1 MGAGPDEGEPLDVVL
16 SVGDLDPV
24 VVTLREFLHRTGAVE
39 VQAVIERRGEREHEG
54 EIGTALLSCGRL
66 TPIEVTEGDRT
77 VVLPH
82 AVELEGEPPE
92 LEAIPPLPPLEVDAE
107 QGIIT
112 GPLGGVEAM
121 ARVVGALAEHLGGRN
136 VALAFFATTD
146 PDAPL
151 GIGARR
157 GEDPVLTLGEH
168 QFHLP

>member
-1 MGAGPDEGEPLDVVL
+1 MAEEGEPLDVVL
-16 SVGDLDPV
+16 SAGDLDPV

-39 VQAVIERRGEREHEG
+39 VQAVVEREDG
-54 EIGTALLSCGRL
+54 PALLTCGRL

-77 VVLPH
+77 VLLPH

-92 LEAIPPLPPLEVDAE
+92 IESIPPLPPLEVDAE
-107 QGIIT
+107 QGMIT

-121 ARVVGALAEHLGGRN
+121 ARVVGALAEHLGGRA

-146 PDAPL
+146 PDTPL
-151 GIGARR
+151 GIGARL
-157 GEDPVLTLGEH
+157 GEEPVVTLGEH

>member
-1 MGAGPDEGEPLDVVL
+1 MQAGSGEDEPLDVVL
-16 SVGDLDPV
+16 SAGDLDPV

-39 VQAVIERRGEREHEG
+39 VQAVVEREAG
-54 EIGTALLSCGRL
+54 PALVTCGRL

-77 VVLPH
+77 VYLPH
-82 AVELEGEPPE
+82 AVELEGEAPE
-92 LEAIPPLPPLEVDAE
+92 IEQIPPLPPLEVDVE
-107 QGIIT
+107 QGMIT

-146 PDAPL
+146 PDTPL
-151 GIGARR
+151 GIGARP
-157 GEDPVLTLGEH
+157 GEDPVVTLGEH